1 MSGGAT
7 ARGPS
12 ERETAHAAG
21 ATADGPAADE
31 AEAEGAARSAADEAE
46 AEGAA
51 RSAADEAEAEGAARS
66 AVVPDAP
73 HSAGAREFFG
83 MEPVDD
89 LLHWR
94 MRVVPEL
101 TTPGRFLFGGCGL
114 GAALVALEAASGRPT
129 IWSTAQYLS
138 YARVGSELELT
149 VTLAAVGRRVTQGR
163 VVGRVGDQEILT
175 VNAAAGWPQP
185 LEVDGV
191 WLTPPEVPPP
201 ASCPPRRPPFDGGP
215 SIFDRIDVRLAR
227 GLTFEEVHRG
237 GARGEPTSALW
248 AHVPAHLGPSAAMLS
263 IVGDYVSG
271 AVSQPLGRRT
281 MSRSLDNTI
290 RMVQLEP
297 TEWILCDI
305 GMQALVGGYGHGVA
319 HLWSE
324 RGTLLATASQ
334 SMSVRL
340 W

>member
-1 MSGGAT
+1 MSGA
-7 ARGPS
+7 A
-12 ERETAHAAG
+12 AAG
-21 ATADGPAADE
+21 AEGVESPATPP
-31 AEAEGAARSAADEAE
+31 ST
-46 AEGAA
+46 
-51 RSAADEAEAEGAARS
+51 S
-66 AVVPDAP
+66 
-73 HSAGAREFFG
+73 AREFFG
-83 MEPVDD
+83 MEPRED

-94 MRVVPEL
+94 LEVVPEL

-138 YARVGSELELT
+138 YARTGSVLDLA
-149 VTLAAVGRRVTQGR
+149 VTLAVEGRRVTQGR
-163 VVGRVGDQEILT
+163 VVGRVDDQEILT
-175 VNAAAGWPQP
+175 VNAAVGWPGE
-185 LEVDGV
+185 LEVGGV
-191 WLTPPEVPPP
+191 WLSSPEVPPP
-201 ASCPPRRPPFDGGP
+201 GDCPPRRPPFRDGP
-215 SIFDRIDVRLAR
+215 SVFDLIDVRVAR
-227 GLTFEEVHRG
+227 GLTFEQLVAG
-237 GARGEPTSALW
+237 SGMAGEPTSALW
-248 AHVPAHLGPSAAMLS
+248 AHVPAHLGPSAAMLAV
-263 IVGDYVSG
+263 VGDYVSG

-297 TEWILCDI
+297 TEWVLCEI
-305 GMQALVGGYGHGVA
+305 GMQALAGGYGQGVA